1 MEIRAATNQ
10 DAPDIRRVVF
20 SVLTEYD
27 LTAEHETIDIDLRD
41 IERDYCARGGC
52 FEVVIDEN
60 DKIVGTVGLY
70 PHDHRTCE
78 LRKMYLL
85 PANRGKGIGK
95 KLMDRMLAK
104 AKALGFQHMVLETSS
119 KLVDAIAMYRR
130 YGFTPTQDFPTCPRC
145 DQAYELMLDS
155 P

>member
-20 SVLTEYD
+20 SVLEEYD

-41 IERDYCARGGC
+41 IERDYFARGGC
-52 FEVVIDEN
+52 FEVVIDED

-70 PHDHRTCE
+70 PYDHGTCE

-85 PANRGKGIGK
+85 PAYRGKGTGK

-119 KLVDAIAMYRR
+119 KLVNAIAMYRR
-130 YGFTPTQDFPTCPRC
+130 YGFTPTQHFPTCPRC
-145 DQAYELMLDS
+145 DQAYELTIES